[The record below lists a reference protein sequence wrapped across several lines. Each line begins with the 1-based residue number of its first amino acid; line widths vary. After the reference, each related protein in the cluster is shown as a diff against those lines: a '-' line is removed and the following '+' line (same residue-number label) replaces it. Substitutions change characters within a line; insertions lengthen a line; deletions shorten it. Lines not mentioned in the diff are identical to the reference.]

1 MNAIFVS
8 SFLNLLTEFL
18 DQLKSLL
25 PVWDDI
31 LAAQKT
37 IELAEWSNASKMV
50 IVDNFM
56 YYIFPFYQH
65 ILLRKEI
72 FFMNPENITKSDRF
86 TKDDQET
93 QNTNYNKIFQLKG
106 VWEQLKGYNKHAV
119 WNFFCALVINGAKA
133 TSVKEYKVILT
144 WAEEEQNK
152 QEILKAAKLTSTLQ
166 QHKGGHSLKLNM

>member
-1 MNAIFVS
+1 MNAFFVS
-8 SFLNLLTEFL
+8 GFLNLLKEFL

-50 IVDNFM
+50 IIDSFM
-56 YYIFPFYQH
+56 YYVFPFYQH

-72 FFMNPENITKSDRF
+72 FFMNPENITNSDRF
-86 TKDDQET
+86 TRDDEET

-106 VWEQLKGYNKHAV
+106 VWEQFAGYNKHAV

-133 TSVKEYKVILT
+133 TSVKEYKEILV
-144 WAEEEQNK
+144 WAEDEQNK
-152 QEILKAAKLTSTLQ
+152 KAIVEAAKFTSTL
-166 QHKGGHSLKLNM
+166 